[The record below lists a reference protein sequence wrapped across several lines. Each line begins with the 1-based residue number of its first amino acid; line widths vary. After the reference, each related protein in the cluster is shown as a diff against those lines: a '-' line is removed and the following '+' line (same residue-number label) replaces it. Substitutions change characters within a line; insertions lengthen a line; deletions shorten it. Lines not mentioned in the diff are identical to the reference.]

1 MKTPEC
7 IHPSESL
14 KFLDI
19 GIMKAESYVKC
30 LECSTILKEKE
41 VSLK

>member
-14 KFLDI
+14 KTLDI
-19 GIMKAESYVKC
+19 GYTDANYYVKC